1 MKIGD
6 HGMSGGVREDR
17 QQQSSGG
24 GLGVGLRGSAAPPPM
39 ASSTASE
46 EDGRIPI
53 WCAMRDEPPWMELT
67 VKLSQLPYLLSGI
80 YSASLFTWS
89 NTPFA
94 ALTLRPTLHI
104 SRTASN
110 RPRAATATTYHK
122 SPTPPKS
129 SGAES
134 TSSAAVCSS
143 SRSLSSRLR
152 RTGTRPSQQAARP
165 AAVAAKSARRAHM
178 PPHSS
183 ANSASSRNSSA

>member
-1 MKIGD
+1 MIAAWSRQQASRVGGLKIGD

-94 ALTLRPTLHI
+94 ALTAPD
-104 SRTASN
+104 
-110 RPRAATATTYHK
+110 AAYLPHGKQPATGGHGDDL
-122 SPTPPKS
+122 SQVAHA
-129 SGAES
+129 AEI
-134 TSSAAVCSS
+134 
-143 SRSLSSRLR
+143 
-152 RTGTRPSQQAARP
+152 
-165 AAVAAKSARRAHM
+165 
-178 PPHSS
+178 
-183 ANSASSRNSSA
+183 